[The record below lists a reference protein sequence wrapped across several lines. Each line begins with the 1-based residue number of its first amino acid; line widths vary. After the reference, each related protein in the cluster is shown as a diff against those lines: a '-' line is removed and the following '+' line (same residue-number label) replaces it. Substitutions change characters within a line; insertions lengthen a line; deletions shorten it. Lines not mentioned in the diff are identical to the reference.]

1 MGLEAGIIDL
11 GRRMEDRNDSNKG
24 YRNSKRM
31 VNCESC
37 GSHGDDMKSIF
48 IFQTVNRN
56 GKMFRVGGNI
66 REVRLCRTCRIEMSR
81 LLSEQ

>member
-1 MGLEAGIIDL
+1 MIQIRGTEIPKEL
-11 GRRMEDRNDSNKG
+11 
-24 YRNSKRM
+24 

-66 REVRLCRTCRIEMSR
+66 REVRLCRTCRIELGR

>member
-1 MGLEAGIIDL
+1 MIQIKDTKFPKEL
-11 GRRMEDRNDSNKG
+11 
-24 YRNSKRM
+24 

-37 GSHGDDMKSIF
+37 GNHGDDMKSIF
-48 IFQTVNRN
+48 IFQTVNIN
-56 GKMFRVGGNI
+56 GKVYRVGGNI

>member
-1 MGLEAGIIDL
+1 
-11 GRRMEDRNDSNKG
+11 
-24 YRNSKRM
+24 
-31 VNCESC
+31 
-37 GSHGDDMKSIF
+37 MKSIF